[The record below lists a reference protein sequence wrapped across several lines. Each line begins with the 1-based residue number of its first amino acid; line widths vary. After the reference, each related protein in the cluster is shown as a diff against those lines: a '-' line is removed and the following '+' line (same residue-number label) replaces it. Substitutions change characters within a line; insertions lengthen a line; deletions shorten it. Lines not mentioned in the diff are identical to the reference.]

1 MRNEVRFDFPAS
13 ECQQNFVFL
22 VIDSI
27 LMSRYH
33 VLSKESQYWEDY
45 KQSSSRLKEYLL
57 TVSEQLWIRQHELLK
72 ELLFIYPVDKL
83 ANENKYT
90 MLGIHLPDSDL
101 LLGEFVPVFYVFER
115 VA

>member
-1 MRNEVRFDFPAS
+1 M
-13 ECQQNFVFL
+13 
-22 VIDSI
+22 IDTI

-83 ANENKYT
+83 PNENKYT

-101 LLGEFVPVFYVFER
+101 LLGKLFNLTTFFCIKRSLNKTTY
-115 VA
+115 